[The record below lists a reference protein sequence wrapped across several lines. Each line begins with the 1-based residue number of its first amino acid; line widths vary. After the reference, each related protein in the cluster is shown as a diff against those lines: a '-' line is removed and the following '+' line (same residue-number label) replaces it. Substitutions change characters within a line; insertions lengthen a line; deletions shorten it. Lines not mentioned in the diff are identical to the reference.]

1 MDTFA
6 RGLRIAEKI
15 INDKTLDDLV
25 TQRYASFD
33 SGLGKQ
39 VLSL

>member
-15 INDKTLDDLV
+15 IKDGVFDNLIKE
-25 TQRYASFD
+25 RYASFD

-39 VLSL
+39 VK